1 MSTFDRMEVIAEI
14 EALAES
20 LGMERMTVLSRLADL
35 PDNDLL
41 KLWSA
46 MKNINEVTMNA

>member
-1 MSTFDRMEVIAEI
+1 MSTFDRMEIIEEI
-14 EALAES
+14 EAAAEA
-20 LGMERMTVLSRLADL
+20 LGIQAMTVLSRLPDL

-46 MKNINEVTMNA
+46 LKHIGEVKA